1 MASFVLVEAARRGIE
16 ADKRAGADPR
26 AVSAGPPRPCAGRSG
41 APHPRAV
48 SAVSAG
54 GPPHPRACSAGPAH
68 PRAVSAVSAGP
79 AHPRAV
85 SAVSA
90 GGPAHPRVVSAV
102 SVGGPSHPRA
112 VTPLGDRVPPQRAFD
127 NLPSG
132 PPSMVQQAR
141 ELHER
146 HKREGAVIREV
157 LRAWRPAVTHDRP
170 SSTRRQREGGA
181 RVVAASGRDGSGER
195 DDGSGSDGDGGGGG
209 SDPPPP
215 SFAPASD
222 SGRRP

>member
-1 MASFVLVEAARRGIE
+1 MRPLLKATRSID
-16 ADKRAGADPR
+16 ADKHAGADPR
-26 AVSAGPPRPCAGRSG
+26 AVCAG

-48 SAVSAG
+48 
-54 GPPHPRACSAGPAH
+54 SAGPAH

-79 AHPRAV
+79 AHPRAVSAVSAGGPAHPRVV

-181 RVVAASGRDGSGER
+181 RMVAASGRDGTGER
-195 DDGSGSDGDGGGGG
+195 DDGSGGDDGDGGDGGG
-209 SDPPPP
+209 EPAPPRLITA
-215 SFAPASD
+215 APCDRDREPLA
-222 SGRRP
+222 GRRS